1 MSTNNRAIRILKSAI
16 VAMTPALI
24 PILYFVAM
32 YYDL

>member
-1 MSTNNRAIRILKSAI
+1 MFINNRFATLIKTAL
-16 VAMTPALI
+16 VAATPALI